1 MRLKTYIE
9 TQELTEGTFLFEQ
22 QVYRELQECTYE
34 DWCNILITLYLPK
47 IKNRLGLIKEKSIT
61 TIYKGQSKV

>member
-34 DWCNILITLYLPK
+34 DWCNILDNIVLTED
-47 IKNRLGLIKEKSIT
+47 KEPWWQSN
-61 TIYKGQSKV
+61 KG

>member
-22 QVYRELQECTYE
+22 QVHRELQECTYE
-34 DWCNILITLYLPK
+34 DWCNIIDNIVLTEKKEPSWINKGDITS
-47 IKNRLGLIKEKSIT
+47 R
-61 TIYKGQSKV
+61 

>member
-22 QVYRELQECTYE
+22 QVHRELQECTYE
-34 DWCNILITLYLPK
+34 DWCNILDNDCTYRK
-47 IKNRLGLIKEKSIT
+47 ERTVLG
-61 TIYKGQSKV
+61 